1 MDIATVSGTRG
12 LRITAATSRATTIA
26 IVPGPHNVNFENS
39 SVRSASNKSAGK
51 NPAMKNTPA

>member
-1 MDIATVSGTRG
+1 M
-12 LRITAATSRATTIA
+12 TAATSKATVIA
-26 IVPGPHNVNFENS
+26 IVPGPHNVNLENS